1 MFCIVAEFS
10 SVESSEAR
18 LAVDDEAGVE
28 GNHLV
33 VIVLVVV
40 EMRYLPRD
48 DNNYYDGRNEITS
61 PVMTIMM
68 VEITIMMV
76 EMYHHLPRDDRPG
89 EKKARGSS
97 WDPTLLNLIFLKLF
111 QIFLG

>member
-48 DNNYYDGRNEITS
+48 DNNHYDGRN
-61 PVMTIMM
+61 
-68 VEITIMMV
+68 
-76 EMYHHLPRDDRPG
+76 
-89 EKKARGSS
+89 
-97 WDPTLLNLIFLKLF
+97 
-111 QIFLG
+111 